1 MARVVQLYLRPSSRT
16 PVRPVTRV
24 EAVAGRGLE
33 GDHARGGN
41 RQVTLMEIERWQAAC
56 RHLGRGD
63 LDPGGR
69 RANIVVEG
77 LPLAAAIGRKL
88 RVGESIVEVVRRN
101 PPCKLLEDVATGLM
115 QALAPEC
122 RSGVYGRVLQGGRI
136 EIDSQVVLLPIGD
149 ERG

>member
-16 PVRPVTRV
+16 PVRQVTGV

-33 GDHARGGN
+33 GDHAQGGH
-41 RQVTLMEIERWQAAC
+41 RQVTLMENEGWRAAC
-56 RHLGRGD
+56 RDLGRVD
-63 LDPGGR
+63 LDPGAR
-69 RANIVVEG
+69 RANIVIEG

-88 RVGESIVEVVRRN
+88 RIGESIVEVVRRN
-101 PPCKLLEDVATGLM
+101 PPCKLMEDVAEGLM

-136 EIDSQVVLLPIGD
+136 EIDSQVALLPAGD